1 MWKNLL
7 MLLLLLAFCTA
18 GCQKQYVEK
27 TSGAAYQVVD
37 SQGNVIKFAQK
48 PQRIMTTHFNLDNI
62 VMGLVDE
69 ERVVALSKSMYDAS
83 VSYISTEAIKK
94 PTKLNYDFSSE
105 QVLALKPDLI
115 IARES
120 TGENRIQTYRAMGIP
135 VYVVSNA
142 NNVEEIKKQIQ
153 EIGQA
158 VGESER
164 AEKLQQR
171 MQTQLDYI
179 KSKVDSASIK
189 PKSVMLV
196 SKMNHNYGGKGSF
209 FDDMCHFAGVKNA
222 PAEIG
227 VLNGQLMDK
236 EIMLRA
242 APDYFLLSLSWEL
255 KHDNKDGYKKEF
267 LEDPALANLE
277 AVKNNHVCY
286 LLGLDSDTFY
296 IYHVAA
302 VMVDNLRRLLLGIN
316 LSDKAIMDFDFPG
329 VGFPV

>member
-1 MWKNLL
+1 MWKKLL
-7 MLLLLLAFCTA
+7 LLLLLLAFCTA
-18 GCQKQYVEK
+18 GCQKQDVEK
-27 TSGAAYQVVD
+27 TSGAAYQVID
-37 SQGNVIKFAQK
+37 SQGTVIKFTQK

-62 VMGLVDE
+62 LMGLVDE
-69 ERVVALSKSMYDAS
+69 ERVVALSTTMDDAA
-83 VSYISTEAIKK
+83 VSYISPEKIKK
-94 PTKLNYDFSSE
+94 PTKLRYDFSSE

-120 TGENRIQTYRAMGIP
+120 TGENRIQTYRGMGIP

-153 EIGQA
+153 EIGQV
-158 VGESER
+158 VGEKEH
-164 AEKLQQR
+164 ADKLLQK
-171 MQTQLDYI
+171 MQKQLDYI
-179 KSKVDSASIK
+179 KSKTEAAAIK

-209 FDDMCHFAGVKNA
+209 FDDMCHYAGVKNA

-236 EIMLRA
+236 EVMLRA
-242 APDYFLLSLSWEL
+242 NPDYFLLSLSWEL

-286 LLGLDSDTFY
+286 LKDKYLYASNQNCVWAIRKIANLAYEDTFTDEEEVFLKGY
-296 IYHVAA
+296 
-302 VMVDNLRRLLLGIN
+302 
-316 LSDKAIMDFDFPG
+316 
-329 VGFPV
+329 

>member
-7 MLLLLLAFCTA
+7 LLLLLLAFCTA

-69 ERVVALSKSMYDAS
+69 ERVIALSKSMYDAS
-83 VSYISTEAIKK
+83 VSYISTEEIKK

-105 QVLALKPDLI
+105 QVLALKPGFNHRPREPQVK
-115 IARES
+115 IA
-120 TGENRIQTYRAMGIP
+120 YRPIAPMGIP

-179 KSKVDSASIK
+179 KSKVDSASMK

-286 LLGLDSDTFY
+286 LKDKYLYASNQNCVWA
-296 IYHVAA
+296 IKKIA
-302 VMVDNLRRLLLGIN
+302 NLAYGNIFTDEEEVFLKGY
-316 LSDKAIMDFDFPG
+316 
-329 VGFPV
+329 

>member
-1 MWKNLL
+1 M
-7 MLLLLLAFCTA
+7 
-18 GCQKQYVEK
+18 
-27 TSGAAYQVVD
+27 
-37 SQGNVIKFAQK
+37 
-48 PQRIMTTHFNLDNI
+48 
-62 VMGLVDE
+62 
-69 ERVVALSKSMYDAS
+69 
-83 VSYISTEAIKK
+83 
-94 PTKLNYDFSSE
+94 
-105 QVLALKPDLI
+105 
-115 IARES
+115 
-120 TGENRIQTYRAMGIP
+120 
-135 VYVVSNA
+135 SNA

-179 KSKVDSASIK
+179 KSKVDSASMK

-236 EIMLRA
+236 EVMLRA
-242 APDYFLLSLSWEL
+242 NPDYFLLSLSWEL

-286 LLGLDSDTFY
+286 LKDKYLYASNQNCVWA
-296 IYHVAA
+296 IKKIA
-302 VMVDNLRRLLLGIN
+302 NLAYGNIFTDEEEVFLKGY
-316 LSDKAIMDFDFPG
+316 
-329 VGFPV
+329 

>member
-7 MLLLLLAFCTA
+7 LLLLLLAFCTA
-18 GCQKQYVEK
+18 GCQKQDVEK

-37 SQGNVIKFAQK
+37 SQGTVIKFAHK

-62 VMGLVDE
+62 LMGLVDE
-69 ERVVALSKSMYDAS
+69 ERVIALSKSMYDAS

-105 QVLALKPDLI
+105 QVLTLKPDLI

-164 AEKLQQR
+164 ADKLLQK
-171 MQTQLDYI
+171 MQ
-179 KSKVDSASIK
+179 K
-189 PKSVMLV
+189 
-196 SKMNHNYGGKGSF
+196 
-209 FDDMCHFAGVKNA
+209 
-222 PAEIG
+222 
-227 VLNGQLMDK
+227 
-236 EIMLRA
+236 
-242 APDYFLLSLSWEL
+242 L
-255 KHDNKDGYKKEF
+255 KYT
-267 LEDPALANLE
+267 P
-277 AVKNNHVCY
+277 
-286 LLGLDSDTFY
+286 
-296 IYHVAA
+296 
-302 VMVDNLRRLLLGIN
+302 
-316 LSDKAIMDFDFPG
+316 
-329 VGFPV
+329 